1 MSVQCKWRASNTE
14 INYLRK
20 KRVLRRRMLI
30 IGRLNLLIS
39 INNFENE
46 WEKLVDAKVSH
57 KLLESAKLWISLD
70 IRYDS

>member
-1 MSVQCKWRASNTE
+1 MSVQCKWHASNTE

-20 KRVLRRRMLI
+20 KRVLRRCMLT

-46 WEKLVDAKVSH
+46 WDKLVDAKVSH
-57 KLLESAKLWISLD
+57 KFARKRETLNFS
-70 IRYDS
+70 RYTLR